1 MKKALVIHI
10 AILLGISI
18 TLNAQIDRSKAPSAG
33 PAPKIVVGSYESF
46 TMNNGLKVIVVENHK
61 LPKVNYTMVFD
72 YTPLFEDNKQGSVA
86 IAGDLLG
93 TGTKNRSKDQINE
106 EIDFIGASLSFSQ
119 NGFNAS
125 CLTKHNDKLMAVIGD
140 VLCNSVFTQEELD
153 KSKKQYISGLASE
166 RKDPGAIAERVS
178 KVFMYGKQHPYGQ
191 VTTENSLENIKLEDC
206 NGFYTTYV
214 RPNISYLAIV
224 GDITLAEARTIC
236 EKHLGNWS
244 KANVIMPSPEKINT
258 NLPGNVAIV
267 DRPVSVQSMIRV
279 CYPVDLRVGD
289 PDYIKARVANTILG
303 GGTFRLFENL
313 REKHGWTYGAYSQ
326 LSPDKLVGNFMAT
339 AEVRNSVT
347 DSAITQILYEMKRI
361 GSEPVP
367 QSELSL
373 VKNYVSGT
381 FALSLENPQT
391 IANFALNTNRYN
403 LPADYYQNYLQNI
416 AAINQND
423 IQTVSRK
430 YITPENATI
439 LVVGKAE
446 DIAKSM
452 TALSKNGKVNYYDV
466 DGNLI
471 DKSKKMKAA
480 PAGLTAQQVVE
491 NYISAIGGRKNLAKI
506 NDITTTMS
514 ANMQGMSISIRT
526 INKMPNKMFV
536 EVGSGGMVFS
546 KQIFDG
552 TKALVTTPAG
562 KEELSGQELE
572 DMKNQA
578 IVNVE
583 LDYSKYGISLELL
596 GIEPIDGKETYAIQL
611 TYPNGNKEMEY
622 YEITS
627 GLKVRKVGSQ
637 GPTDMKDYREV
648 KGILFPFVIQ
658 LEMAGQSL
666 KMNVESIELNTKPS
680 DDLFKI

>member
-1 MKKALVIHI
+1 MKKIFLINI
-10 AILLGISI
+10 AILLGLSI
-18 TLNAQIDRSKAPSAG
+18 TLNAQVDRTKAPLPG

-46 TMNNGLKVIVVENHK
+46 TMSNGLKVIVVENHK

-72 YTPLFEDNKQGSVA
+72 YTPVFEADRQGYVA

-93 TGTKNRSKDQINE
+93 TGTKNRTKDQLNE
-106 EIDFIGASLSFSQ
+106 EIDFIGASLNFSQ
-119 NGFNAS
+119 TGFNAS
-125 CLTKHNDKLMAVIGD
+125 CLTKHNDKLMSVIGD

-153 KSKKQYISGLASE
+153 KSKKQFVSGLASE
-166 RKDPGAIAERVS
+166 KKDPGAIADRVS
-178 KVFMYGKQHPYGQ
+178 KALMFGKRHAYGQ
-191 VTTENSLENIKLEDC
+191 ITTEQTLENVKLEHCID
-206 NGFYTTYV
+206 FYSNYA

-224 GDITLAEARTIC
+224 GDITLAEAKTMC
-236 EKHLGNWS
+236 EKHLGKWERTDTYMGS
-244 KANVIMPSPEKINT
+244 SERINT
-258 NLPGNVAIV
+258 SAPGQVAIV
-267 DRPVSVQSMIRV
+267 DRPVSVQSMVRV
-279 CYPVDLRVGD
+279 CYPLDLKVGD

-326 LSPDKLVGNFMAT
+326 ISPDKLIGNFMAT

-347 DSAITQILYEMKRI
+347 DSAITQILFEMNRM

-391 IANFALNTNRYN
+391 IANFALNTNRYK

-416 AAINQND
+416 AAINQDD

-430 YITPENATI
+430 FITPGNATI

-446 DIAKSM
+446 EVAKSL
-452 TALSKNGKVNYYDV
+452 TGFSKDGKVNYYDV

-471 DKSKKMKAA
+471 DKTKKMKAA

-491 NYISAIGGRKNLAKI
+491 KYLEAIGGRKKLAKI
-506 NDITTTMS
+506 NDITISMS
-514 ANMQGMSISIRT
+514 TSMQGMSISIKS
-526 INKMPNKMFV
+526 INKAPNKMFV

-552 TKALVTTPAG
+552 TKAMVTSPMG
-562 KEELSGQELE
+562 NQELSGPELE
-572 DMKNQA
+572 EMKNQA
-578 IVNVE
+578 LMNVE
-583 LDYSKYGISLELL
+583 LDYAIHGITLELL
-596 GIEPIDGKETYAIQL
+596 GIEPIDGKETYAVQL
-611 TYPNGNKEMEY
+611 TYPKGNKETEY
-622 YEITS
+622 YDIAS
-627 GLKVRKVGSQ
+627 GLKVRKVGAQ
-637 GPTDMKDYREV
+637 GPTDLKDYRDV

-658 LEMAGQSL
+658 QEMQGQSM

-680 DDLFKI
+680 DDIFKI